1 MNRHVRD
8 PRPALIPS
16 VRLAASG
23 YFLLLCASALAAPLR
38 SPWDARVIPHSVRS
52 WACPAI
58 APLPRDIAAWD
69 YYSDARKSI
78 PNSARLQAYHLAAA
92 PFDRTMTGAERAA
105 DFYLISG
112 SSAASACVLR
122 ILDAN
127 ARNHAMTGT
136 MASNQSY
143 YIQNWTLGA
152 LAVTFL
158 KVRHSNAGT
167 AAERGEIARWLV
179 QVARSTRNYFNLR
192 HAKPTK
198 DGHNNHLYWA
208 GFAVMSAGIAAD
220 NRHLYNWGIMAFRDG
235 VHQIAPDGTLP
246 LEMARGRRAL
256 HYHLFAAEPLVTMA
270 ELGEANGQDLYSF
283 NHGAL
288 HRLVHRCVSG
298 LRNSAWFAQQTGFPQ
313 EEPGRRLTP
322 SDVAWLRPYQR
333 RFPSPS
339 VTSLLGQVHSL
350 SILYLGGDPPP

>member
-1 MNRHVRD
+1 MRAMRFAV
-8 PRPALIPS
+8 PASLLFLS
-16 VRLAASG
+16 VPAWS
-23 YFLLLCASALAAPLR
+23 APLR
-38 SPWDARVIPHSVRS
+38 SPWDALSIPATSRPYS
-52 WACPAI
+52 CPAVS
-58 APLPRDIAAWD
+58 PLPRDIVAYD

-78 PNSARLQAYHLAAA
+78 PDSARLQAYRRAAS

-105 DFYLISG
+105 DFYLKSG
-112 SSAASACVLR
+112 SRGAADCVLE

-143 YIQNWTLGA
+143 YVQNWTLGA

-158 KVRHSNAGT
+158 KVRHSDAGT
-167 AAERGEIARWLV
+167 PAERGEIARWLV
-179 QVARSTRNYFNLR
+179 QVARSTRNYFSLR

-220 NRHLYNWGIMAFRDG
+220 NRHLYNWGVMTFRDG

-256 HYHLFAAEPLVTMA
+256 RYHLFAAEPLVTMA
-270 ELGEANGQDLYSF
+270 ELGETNGQDLYSF

-298 LRNSAWFAQQTGFPQ
+298 LRNNAWFAQQTGFPQ
-313 EEPGRRLTP
+313 EKPGRRLTP

-333 RFPSPS
+333 RFPSS
-339 VTSLLGQVHSL
+339 SIASLLGQVHSL